1 MLPLRLAVHNT
12 RLSPEQRAD
21 IRRRAI
27 YLQRYYDRITD
38 VRVTVEVPQRRRRT
52 DRELYSVHVALTV
65 PLGAIAIDRQPRR
78 ALTTALDDAFQAAR
92 RRLQDYGRRMRRI
105 RNGRIRS

>member
-1 MLPLRLAVHNT
+1 MLAPRLAVHNT
-12 RLSPEQRAD
+12 TLSPVERAD

-38 VRVTVEVPQRRRRT
+38 VRVTVEVPQRRHRT
-52 DRELYSVHVALTV
+52 DRELYSVHVALAV

-78 ALTTALDDAFQAAR
+78 GLTTALDDAFQAAR
-92 RRLQDYGRRMRRI
+92 RRLQDYARRMRRI
-105 RNGRIRS
+105 REGSIRS